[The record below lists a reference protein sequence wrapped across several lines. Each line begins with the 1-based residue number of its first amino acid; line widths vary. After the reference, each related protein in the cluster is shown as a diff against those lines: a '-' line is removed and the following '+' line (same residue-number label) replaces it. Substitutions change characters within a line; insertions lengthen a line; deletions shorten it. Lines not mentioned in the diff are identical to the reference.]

1 MAIEPVQKTTLLVP
15 RAQLEPLLDW
25 LYRRAEF
32 ALEDFVAEADADG
45 QAALLPN
52 HFQEELARVEERLA
66 RAEQVVEVA
75 GRFGAEDAF
84 FLDRLLPVKEVLSPD
99 QLAQLL
105 ARADRDALAEEAA
118 ELDRRHRE
126 ASQRLRELTARRD
139 ELAPLS
145 TLSVP
150 LSRLRALR
158 RVRFRLLRVSP
169 AAWRR
174 VGADAQAQGLLA
186 LQPLSTS
193 PEAVLIAAFWLPADD
208 AEAEQALTRLGFQEQ
223 PTPAVSARP
232 REELDRLET
241 ELTRAREDLAAVE
254 ADYRRFAVHRQD
266 AFALRAYLQAERNR
280 LQEAARTRSSRRVSL
295 VTGWVL
301 ERNAPA
307 LRAALEE
314 EFPGVEVV
322 IQPPPPGEPA
332 PVRLT
337 NHPLTRPPRLLVEM
351 FGLPEY
357 HTFDPTPFLMLPFLI
372 FFGLCFGDVV
382 YGLWLTLL
390 AVGLRHRYRDQRRLR
405 PALNLFLYAGLST
418 MVIGALTGAWAS
430 DLYRPEYLGA
440 GNLLGRIA
448 SRLQVLDML
457 ANPVLALTVVLA
469 IGVANQFWAI
479 MLAFW
484 REARQGDWFA
494 AVVDSAA
501 WLVFFSGL
509 LLLAVNRSAALV
521 LLAIS
526 GAALVLFQGRHERS
540 LAGRIVGGFV
550 SLYGIV
556 GTYGVTAFVGDV
568 VSYSRLMALGL
579 TTTIIGS
586 AVNIIAG
593 LVRETPYIGWPLFGL
608 VLLGGHLFNFFVSV
622 LGAFVHSARLILLE
636 FFGRFYRGGA
646 RPFEPYGFRSDK
658 LDILPAA

>member
-15 RAQLEPLLDW
+15 RAQLEPLLAW
-25 LYRRAEF
+25 LYERAEF
-32 ALEDFVAEADADG
+32 ALEEFAELAEGTQADLRPNRLDEQLAAVEDRLAKAG
-45 QAALLPN
+45 QVLEAASR
-52 HFQEELARVEERLA
+52 FAQEEASFV
-66 RAEQVVEVA
+66 
-75 GRFGAEDAF
+75 
-84 FLDRLLPVKEVLSPD
+84 DRLLPLKAVLAPD
-99 QLAQLL
+99 QMARLL
-105 ARADRDALAEEAA
+105 ERFNLESLAEEAA
-118 ELDRRHRE
+118 ELERRR
-126 ASQRLRELTARRD
+126 SQAARRLRELTAQRD
-139 ELAPLS
+139 ELLPLS
-145 TLSVP
+145 ALAVPLSELRG
-150 LSRLRALR
+150 LSRLR
-158 RVRFRLLRVSP
+158 FRLVRISP
-169 AAWRR
+169 IAWER
-174 VGADAQAQGLLA
+174 AQADEQVQELLA
-186 LQPLSTS
+186 LERLAPSGETVV
-193 PEAVLIAAFWLPADD
+193 AAAFWRPADD
-208 AEAEQALTRLGFQEQ
+208 AAVEELLARLGFQEHPAP
-223 PTPAVSARP
+223 PTAAAP
-232 REELDRLET
+232 REELARLE
-241 ELTRAREDLAAVE
+241 REITQAQEALAAVE
-254 ADYRRFAVHRQD
+254 RDYR
-266 AFALRAYLQAERNR
+266 AFAAHREEALVVHGYLESEHRR
-280 LQEAARTRSSRRVSL
+280 VEEVARTRSSQRVAL
-295 VTGWVL
+295 ITGWAL
-301 ERNAPA
+301 ERNSPA
-307 LRAALEE
+307 LRAALARD
-314 EFPGVEVV
+314 FPGVEMVV
-322 IQPPPPGEPA
+322 EPPAPGEPA

-357 HTFDPTPFLMLPFLI
+357 RTFDPTPCLMLPFLV
-372 FFGLCFGDVV
+372 FFGLCFGDVL

-390 AVGLRHRYRDQRRLR
+390 AWYLRRRYRDQRRLA
-405 PALNLFLYAGLST
+405 PALNLFVYAGLST
-418 MVIGALTGAWAS
+418 MLFGALTGAWAS

-440 GNLLGRIA
+440 GNPLGRIA

-457 ANPVLALTVVLA
+457 ANPVLALTLVLA

-484 REARQGDWFA
+484 REARRGDWFA

-509 LLLAVNRSAALV
+509 LLLVVNRSAALV

-579 TTTIIGS
+579 TTSIIGS

-593 LVRETPYIGWPLFGL
+593 LARETPYIGWPLFGL